1 MLATRFSLRKKLVLA
16 NIRFLREY
24 SRTSITRT
32 WGRKF
37 PANLNCFSFLLR
49 VWVTGVLLY
58 YIAISKIKLPQK
70 FHATRYLSIQFITLR
85 VLNYCSARAHNLSR
99 ATWLILDLAAAG
111 SIKNNF
117 LFCRCF
123 WRGVRSNAPRPKF
136 LACLL
141 RQRKSI
147 MFFSECWKC
156 PMLLLDFESC
166 LVSFD
171 WPFLTRSINTNNSF
185 QYRPVMQAN
194 SHEHA
199 PRIPFPFPF
208 KRLPG
213 RVPSV
218 LKRCLA

>member
-1 MLATRFSLRKKLVLA
+1 MTVFAHSQTTNKPVNEAANDSAPVSGYHPFSEHIRLQDLEDSARSQAWKRKIIIKKT
-16 NIRFLREY
+16 FLFC
-24 SRTSITRT
+24 IF
-32 WGRKF
+32 K
-37 PANLNCFSFLLR
+37 A
-49 VWVTGVLLY
+49 
-58 YIAISKIKLPQK
+58 KM
-70 FHATRYLSIQFITLR
+70 R
-85 VLNYCSARAHNLSR
+85 VLSHNLSR
-99 ATWLILDLAAAG
+99 ATGVILDLAAAG

-136 LACLL
+136 LAFLL

-147 MFFSECWKC
+147 VFFSECWKC
-156 PMLLLDFESC
+156 PMPLLDFESC

-199 PRIPFPFPF
+199 PRILFPFPF
-208 KRLPG
+208 KRPPR
-213 RVPSV
+213 RVPAV
-218 LKRCLA
+218 LKRWLV